1 MNKRGLLIFDLDG
14 TLFRA
19 ETVTVPAV
27 QRSFQERGL
36 PIPASEE
43 ICSFFGKP
51 NSEYY
56 AWLGSRCPQEKAAE
70 LIAVVDSR
78 ELALISETGELY
90 PRVLEILST
99 LKAMVSQMA
108 ICTNGPQNYVERVM
122 GVHGLEAFFDTVR
135 YRKFDHDSKP
145 LMARELLERMASRPA
160 IVIGDRQ
167 DDIEAAHQN
176 GLLAIA
182 ATYGYG
188 VAEELKAA
196 DAAAASPSDLPDLV
210 RSLLARGR
218 VPSNQQFPV

>member
-27 QRSFQERGL
+27 QRSFQEQGL
-36 PIPASEE
+36 PIPAPEK

-51 NSEYY
+51 NSECY
-56 AWLGSRCPQEKAAE
+56 AWFGSRCPQEKTAE
-70 LIAVVDSR
+70 LIAAIDSR

-90 PRVLEILST
+90 PRVLEILAT
-99 LKAMVSQMA
+99 LQTLVGQMA
-108 ICTNGPQNYVERVM
+108 MCTNGPQNYVERVI
-122 GVHGLEAFFDTVR
+122 GVHGLEPFFEAVR
-135 YRKFDHDSKP
+135 YRQFDQDSKP
-145 LMARELLERMASRPA
+145 LMARELLERLESRPA

-176 GLLAIA
+176 GQLAIA
-182 ATYGYG
+182 ASYGYG
-188 VAEELKAA
+188 AAEELKAA

-218 VPSNQQFPV
+218 VPFD